1 MGHPHTPSKNKVT
14 KRGQQARLP
23 QNTTKT
29 SRHHTELH
37 LEVRG
42 RQWLGLG
49 VSWGC
54 REQAATLPARCSFKS
69 SHFLAGAES
78 FWLLAQHLH

>member
-1 MGHPHTPSKNKVT
+1 MGPAVEPGCPKTPQ
-14 KRGQQARLP
+14 KRAIATLSYTWG
-23 QNTTKT
+23 
-29 SRHHTELH
+29 
-37 LEVRG
+37 LERG
-42 RQWLGLG
+42 SSAEAMGWGAVVGLG